1 MWQVSD
7 DGERVRRCPSKPI
20 PDIFTPE
27 QRKEIRD
34 KTVYAVSGNVDVVGG
49 GGPCGEVGYVW
60 KQACGLSRDVGRHG
74 GRWTVWGGGGGWL
87 YLEDRLWGGGLLY
100 VGRQAVWGGGMG
112 LYVEVAV
119 QVGRCGV

>member
-34 KTVYAVSGNVDVVGG
+34 KTVYAVSGNVDFVGG
-49 GGPCGEVGYVW
+49 GGLCVET
-60 KQACGLSRDVGRHG
+60 SM
-74 GRWTVWGGGGGWL
+74 WT
-87 YLEDRLWGGGLLY
+87 E
-100 VGRQAVWGGGMG
+100 
-112 LYVEVAV
+112 
-119 QVGRCGV
+119 